1 MNGESLPLSRTT
13 SRTHWYRALPV
24 ALTLLASSAGVLP
37 ADEVY
42 KSVDSEGHVVFSDQP
57 PEGSTAQR
65 YAVRTG
71 DSEAPPQVI
80 HFCWTNCFTLDFD
93 NGLYRRADGSD
104 ETWTVE
110 RFTSTSVVL
119 RRHDA
124 PAAWNGFSA
133 DVVYEGQVSNGRLI
147 NITIAGKPASGVD
160 AAWGIALN
168 TLPGSN
174 AERDQGNSAASA
186 MPNLPATSSP
196 ALADGEPAVDGDM
209 RATEAPPPLAN
220 DEQPP
225 CPTEGYLWTPGY
237 WAWGVAGRYYWVP
250 GVWVPPPR
258 VGVLWTPGYWQFVGA
273 VYVFHPGYWG
283 PHVGYYGGIRYGFGY
298 MGVGFAGGRW
308 MGNSL
313 AYNSAVN
320 NLNVNVIRN
329 TYSETVASNVTD
341 NRVSFNGGP
350 GGTTAAPTPQERAAA
365 ADPHIPETPLQ
376 RQSMLQAAND
386 SALVAKA
393 NVAHPAVS
401 VLHRPTVSHVPRAAG
416 TQGTAVRTA
425 TAPSTGES
433 PDLSPVPANAR
444 ARAKS
449 AGGQPAAAKPTGAT
463 ANQHP
468 RP

>member
-24 ALTLLASSAGVLP
+24 ALTLLASWARVLP

-42 KSVDSEGHVVFSDQP
+42 KSVDSEGHVVFSDHP

-119 RRHDA
+119 RRHDV

-147 NITIAGKPASGVD
+147 NITIGGKPASGID

-174 AERDQGNSAASA
+174 AERDQGSAASA
-186 MPNLPATSSP
+186 TQNLQATSP
-196 ALADGEPAVDGDM
+196 PPLADGEPAVDGEV

-225 CPTEGYLWTPGY
+225 CSTQGYLWTPGY
-237 WAWGVAGRYYWVP
+237 WAWGAAGRYYWVP

-283 PHVGYYGGIRYGFGY
+283 PHIGYYGGINYGFGY
-298 MGVGFAGGRW
+298 VGVGFDGGRW
-308 MGNSL
+308 VGNSF

-320 NLNVNVIRN
+320 NLNVNIIRN
-329 TYSETVASNVTD
+329 TYSETVANNVTA

-350 GGTTAAPTPQERAAA
+350 GGTTAVPTLQERAAA
-365 ADPHIPETPLQ
+365 AEPHIPPTPLQ
-376 RQSMLQAAND
+376 RQSMLRAANN
-386 SALVAKA
+386 SALVAKANVAKANVAKANVAKA

-401 VLHRPTVSHVPRAAG
+401 VPHRPTASNVPQAAEA
-416 TQGTAVRTA
+416 QGT
-425 TAPSTGES
+425 
-433 PDLSPVPANAR
+433 
-444 ARAKS
+444 
-449 AGGQPAAAKPTGAT
+449 GGQPAAAKPTAAKST
-463 ANQHP
+463 KANQHP
-468 RP
+468 RR